1 MKQDRWCN
9 VSSPILPYTS
19 SNNLFSSYECDSNEE
34 IVQSLKVNLVLLH
47 NPNSVTTR
55 VCSTRRFNGS
65 RVPYGKHVHR
75 EALSTFP
82 LPTSLFQCCC
92 LVLVASG
99 RNHKTL
105 QSNTHVIRIY
115 TYLQTYYLYT
125 RYLSGIIPIG
135 ACWLLPSPPLPT
147 TRKHRV
153 VPATSQFRCTRKTR
167 QQWGWLHHTTLP
179 MVVDWRFPLAV
190 FLIGQTWE
198 LIQLL

>member
-1 MKQDRWCN
+1 MENMFTGKR
-9 VSSPILPYTS
+9 SP
-19 SNNLFSSYECDSNEE
+19 
-34 IVQSLKVNLVLLH
+34 
-47 NPNSVTTR
+47 R
-55 VCSTRRFNGS
+55 
-65 RVPYGKHVHR
+65 
-75 EALSTFP
+75 
-82 LPTSLFQCCC
+82 SLFRPRCFNVFV

-153 VPATSQFRCTRKTR
+153 VPATSQFRCTRKRR

-190 FLIGQTWE
+190 FPNRANMGTHSAPLNPTNQRSDYIIVGHTVGC
-198 LIQLL
+198 LCLSLAG